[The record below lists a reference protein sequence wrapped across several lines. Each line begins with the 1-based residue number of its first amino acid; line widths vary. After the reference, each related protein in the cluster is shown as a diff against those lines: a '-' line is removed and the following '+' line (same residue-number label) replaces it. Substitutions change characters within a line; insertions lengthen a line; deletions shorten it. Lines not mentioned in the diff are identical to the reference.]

1 MAHPEWASFECENFT
16 PGSIGALYEDVPLLT
31 HAIIRPYVIAILL
44 HRKAVRICEV
54 LAALSPHCCSLDI
67 RQGAFGE
74 YEDTYPDKNRLE
86 ILTEEVLGKMVVS
99 GLLLYNKEEDLW
111 VLTKGQRNENLTTIV
126 NWVSSLD
133 AQLPTSL
140 YVSEQNL
147 R

>member
-1 MAHPEWASFECENFT
+1 MTQQQWANTECDNFT
-16 PGSIGALYEDVPLLT
+16 PGSVGALFEDVPLLT

-44 HRKAVRICEV
+44 HRKAVRISEV

-67 RQGAFGE
+67 KQGAFGE

-99 GLLLYNKEEDLW
+99 GLLLYNKKEDLW
-111 VLTKGQRNENLTTIV
+111 VLTKGERNKNLTTIV

>member
-1 MAHPEWASFECENFT
+1 MTQEQWADYDAGNFT
-16 PGSIGALYEDVPLLT
+16 PGSVGALYGKVPLLT
-31 HAIIRPYVIAILL
+31 HAMIRPYVIAILL
-44 HRKAVRICEV
+44 HRKAVRISEV
-54 LAALSPHCCSLDI
+54 LAALVPHCCSLDI
-67 RQGAFGE
+67 KQGAFGE
-74 YEDTYPDKNRLE
+74 YEDTHPDKTRLE

-111 VLTKGQRNENLTTIV
+111 VLTKGERNENLTTIV

-140 YVSEQNL
+140 YVSKQNL